1 MMTLKSNGFLKDMKV
16 LSVEQAV
23 ALPYC
28 TWRLVVEG
36 ANVVRIEPLWGDPNR
51 KVGKKVI
58 EEEGMNAYFM
68 SVNAGK
74 KGISLNLGTTR
85 GQEILGEL
93 IDKLG
98 VDIFACSQLPGNYKK
113 LGIDY
118 ERLSSI
124 KSDIIWVGI
133 SGFGPDRSEAAYD
146 PMIQAYS
153 GIMDVNGEPNTPPL
167 RFGVSIVD
175 IEAGNQAY
183 SEIMKA
189 LYLREKTGKGRRIDI
204 SMLDCAMSLLSL
216 HVPLVSLGID
226 VPKTGNFHPSFAPVG
241 VYKTIDGYISIAIG
255 NETQWRSMIEFP
267 DFESLNKSEYST
279 NNDRR
284 SHVDQLNDDIKS
296 VLHKKHTPEILQ
308 MFKKAKIPISE
319 VSTIKDVLE
328 DSYLNSKL
336 LHIKD
341 SKTDLEV
348 TLAPPPVKP
357 ISNPD
362 LSFPPR
368 FGEHNKEIY
377 NAVGYDELDLKKK
390 GII

>member
-1 MMTLKSNGFLKDMKV
+1 MNLKSNGFLKNVKV
-16 LSVEQAV
+16 LSVEQAA

-28 TWRLVVEG
+28 TWRLAVEG
-36 ANVVRIEPLWGDPNR
+36 ADVIRVEPLWGDPNR

-58 EEEGMNAYFM
+58 DEEGMNAYFM
-68 SVNAGK
+68 SINAGK
-74 KGISLNLGTTR
+74 KGISLNLGTPK

-98 VDIFACSQLPGNYKK
+98 VDIFTCNQLPDNYKK

-124 KSDIIWVGI
+124 KKDIIWVGI
-133 SGFGPDRSEAAYD
+133 SGFGTDRSEPAYD

-153 GIMDVNGEPNTPPL
+153 GIMDTNGEPNTPPL
-167 RFGVSIVD
+167 RFGVSIAD

-189 LYLREKTGKGRRIDI
+189 LYLREKTGKGKRIDI
-204 SMLDCAMSLLSL
+204 SMLDCSISLLSL
-216 HVPLVSLGID
+216 HIPLLSMGID
-226 VPKTGNFHPSFAPVG
+226 VPKTGNFHPNFTPVG
-241 VYKTIDGYISIAIG
+241 VYKTMDGYISISVG
-255 NETQWRSMIEFP
+255 NEAQWRSMVEFP
-267 DFESLNKSEYST
+267 DFEVLDKPEYST
-279 NNDRR
+279 NNDRTA
-284 SHVDQLNDDIKS
+284 HADQLTDDINS
-296 VLHKKHTPEILQ
+296 VLSNKHTSEILK
-308 MFKKAKIPISE
+308 MFKKVKIPVSE

-328 DSYLNSKL
+328 DSYLSSKL

-348 TLAPPPVKP
+348 TLAPPPVIPTVK
-357 ISNPD
+357 PD

-377 NAVGYDELDLKKK
+377 ASLGYNAVDLKKK

>member
-1 MMTLKSNGFLKDMKV
+1 MPSKSNGFLKDMTV
-16 LSVEQAV
+16 LSVEQAA

-28 TWRLVVEG
+28 TWRLAVEG
-36 ANVVRIEPLWGDPNR
+36 ANVIRVEPLWGDPNR

-74 KGISLNLGTTR
+74 KAISLNLGTPQ

-93 IDKLG
+93 IDKLE
-98 VDIFACSQLPGNYKK
+98 VDVCTSNQIPENYKK

-133 SGFGPDRSEAAYD
+133 SGFGPDRSEPAYD

-153 GIMDVNGEPNTPPL
+153 GIMDTNGEPNTPPL

-216 HVPLVSLGID
+216 QVPLVSLGID
-226 VPKTGNFHPSFAPVG
+226 IPKTGNFHPNFTPVG
-241 VYKTIDGYISIAIG
+241 VYKTKNGYISIAVG
-255 NETQWRSMIEFP
+255 NEAQWRSLIEFP
-267 DFESLNKSEYST
+267 GFESLDKPGYST
-279 NNDRR
+279 NNDRTA
-284 SHVDQLNDDIKS
+284 HANQLTDDINS
-296 VLHKKHTPEILQ
+296 VIHNKHTSEVIQ
-308 MFKKAKIPISE
+308 MFKKARIPVSE

-328 DSYLNSKL
+328 DSYLSKKL

-341 SKTDLEV
+341 PKTDLEV
-348 TLAPPPVKP
+348 TLAPPPVIPTVK
-357 ISNPD
+357 PD

-377 NAVGYDELDLKKK
+377 ATLGHNASDLKKK
-390 GII
+390 GVI

>member
-1 MMTLKSNGFLKDMKV
+1 MKSIGFLKDMAV
-16 LSVEQAV
+16 LSVEQAA

-28 TWRLVVEG
+28 TWRLAVEG
-36 ANVVRIEPLWGDPNR
+36 ADVIRVEPLWGDPNR

-58 EEEGMNAYFM
+58 VEEDMNAYFM

-74 KGISLNLGTTR
+74 KGISLNLDTPK

-93 IDKLG
+93 IDKLE
-98 VDIFACSQLPGNYKK
+98 VDVFASNQIPENYKK

-133 SGFGPDRSEAAYD
+133 SGFGPDRSEPAYD

-153 GIMDVNGEPNTPPL
+153 GIMDTNGEPNTPPL

-189 LYLREKTGKGRRIDI
+189 LYLREKTRKGRRIDI

-216 HVPLVSLGID
+216 QVPLVSLGID
-226 VPKTGNFHPSFAPVG
+226 IPKTGNFHPNFTPVG
-241 VYKTIDGYISIAIG
+241 VYKTKNGYISIAVG
-255 NETQWRSMIEFP
+255 NEAQWRSLIEFP
-267 DFESLNKSEYST
+267 GFESLDKPEYST
-279 NNDRR
+279 NNDRTA
-284 SHVDQLNDDIKS
+284 HAKQLTDDINS
-296 VLHKKHTPEILQ
+296 VLYNKHTSKVIQ
-308 MFKKAKIPISE
+308 IFKKAKIPVSE

-328 DSYLNSKL
+328 DSYLSKKL

-341 SKTDLEV
+341 SKTHLEV
-348 TLAPPPVKP
+348 TLAPPPVIPTVK
-357 ISNPD
+357 PD

-377 NAVGYDELDLKKK
+377 ATLGYNASDLKKK
-390 GII
+390 GVI

>member
-1 MMTLKSNGFLKDMKV
+1 MTLKSNGFLKDMKV

-28 TWRLVVEG
+28 TWRLAVEG

-51 KVGKKVI
+51 KVGKNVI

-74 KGISLNLGTTR
+74 KGISLNLDTTR

-98 VDIFACSQLPGNYKK
+98 VDIFACSQLTGNYKK

-133 SGFGPDRSEAAYD
+133 SGFGPDRSEPAYD

-189 LYLREKTGKGRRIDI
+189 LYLQEKTGKGRRIDI

-226 VPKTGNFHPSFAPVG
+226 VPKTGNFHHSFAPVG
-241 VYKTIDGYISIAIG
+241 VYKTMDGYISIAIG
-255 NETQWRSMIEFP
+255 NEAQWRSMIEFP
-267 DFESLNKSEYST
+267 DFESLDKSEYST

-296 VLHKKHTPEILQ
+296 VLHKKPTPEILQ

-328 DSYLNSKL
+328 DSYLSSKL

-357 ISNPD
+357 ISKPD

-377 NAVGYDELDLKKK
+377 TSLGYDVVDLKKK
-390 GII
+390 GVI